1 MLTYMCLNEMGNMK
15 ILKYFLI
22 SFFVLSMI
30 DGQEIRKDG
39 KTPKTFTYDEALE
52 MLKARDAQWEGKLT
66 KADSLIESQKV
77 VISDGEKLIAEL
89 EEYAKVDSVLSTAK
103 SKQIQLLQS
112 RDKTNEELIKT
123 LQPKWY
129 ENQYLRLGIGFILG
143 KI

>member
-52 MLKARDAQWEGKLT
+52 MLKARDAQWEGKLAI
-66 KADSLIESQKV
+66 ADSLIEGYKES
-77 VISDGEKLIAEL
+77 IADCDDIINEL
-89 EEYAKVDSVLSTAK
+89 EEYSKVESVLSEAK

-129 ENQYLRLGIGFILG
+129 ENQYLWLGIGFILG

>member
-1 MLTYMCLNEMGNMK
+1 MK
-15 ILKYFLI
+15 ILKYFVI
-22 SFFVLSMI
+22 IFFAMSMADSQGI
-30 DGQEIRKDG
+30 QKGG
-39 KTPKTFTYDEALE
+39 KKPELFTYDEALE
-52 MLKARDAQWEGKLT
+52 MLKARDAQWEGKLA

-89 EEYAKVDSVLSTAK
+89 EEYSKVEEVLSEAK

-129 ENQYLRLGIGFILG
+129 ENQYLWLAIGFIFG
-143 KI
+143 KL